1 MIGVQFPTHSLVPK
15 SSRNH
20 WEDVRDLSKAYG
32 LVLDPWQENVL
43 RGALGER
50 SDGRWAAT
58 RVCLTVPRQNGKTA
72 LFEARELAG
81 LLLFG
86 EELIIHSAHRVS
98 TALEGFLRI
107 KHYFEDYDDLRR
119 RVRRI
124 REANG
129 EQAIELMTGQRL
141 MFKARARG
149 AVRGF
154 SPDLLMLDE
163 AQILPERAWSSSLPA
178 MSARPNPQAWLAG
191 TPPGPEDDGEAFT
204 RLRDASQKA
213 ADTRL
218 CWMEWSVDGAA
229 DVDDR
234 KLWAQAN
241 PGLGVRISADAIA
254 DERHSMDVTTFARE
268 RLGVWASE
276 RTLSVIPSSLWASR
290 AIPESEAP
298 AKNERPVALAVD
310 MSPDR
315 SMSIAGCWNTP
326 VGHHVEILAL
336 DQVAETRA
344 VVDWLAERAG
354 KRITVVIDAQS
365 PAASMVADLR
375 ARNVKVNVTSAAD
388 MGKACGGL
396 YDAVIEARLTYVDND
411 EQSTIGEA
419 LRGAKKRRIGD
430 AGAWGWDRKNFD
442 VDISSLVAV
451 TLARFGATV
460 SKQPKQS
467 TGGRRVVVMS

>member
-50 SDGRWAAT
+50 ADGRWAAT
-58 RVCLTVPRQNGKTA
+58 RVGLTVPRQNGKTA

-81 LLLFG
+81 LMLFD
-86 EELIIHSAHRVS
+86 EQLIIHSAHLVS

-107 KHYFEDYDDLRR
+107 KHYFEDFDDLRR

-129 EQAIELMTGQRL
+129 EQAIELMSGQRL

-204 RLRDASQKA
+204 RLRLASQKA

-218 CWMEWSVDGAA
+218 CWMEWSVEGAA
-229 DVDDR
+229 NVDDR

-241 PGLGVRISADAIA
+241 PGLGVRISPDAIA

-268 RLGVWASE
+268 RLGMWASE
-276 RTLSVIPSSLWASR
+276 NTLAVIPADIWESR
-290 AIPESEAP
+290 AIPASEAP
-298 AKNERPVALAVD
+298 AKNARPAAMAVD

-315 SMSIAGCWNTP
+315 SMSIAGCWNTA
-326 VGHHVEILAL
+326 VGHHVEVLAL
-336 DQVAETRA
+336 DQINETRA
-344 VVDWLAERAG
+344 VVDWLVDRAG
-354 KRITVVIDAQS
+354 RHVTVVIDSQS

-375 ARNVKVNVTSAAD
+375 ARNVKVNVTGSGD
-388 MGKACGGL
+388 MGKACGAF
-396 YDAVIEARLTYVDND
+396 YDAVMEATLTHLDDD
-411 EQSTIGEA
+411 EQSAIGDA
-419 LRGAKKRRIGD
+419 LLGAKKRRIGD
-430 AGAWGWDRKNFD
+430 AGAWGWDRKNLD

-460 SKQPKQS
+460 TKQPKSS